1 MNELKYYLD
10 MDNKILTAYDQESDF
25 FVQYIEEK
33 NDWDF
38 CKISIMEFKH
48 RCNYEA
54 ISEKVAFN
62 LARGNLPEKQFE
74 DYIQIINSN
83 RNCLDK

>member
-33 NDWDF
+33 KWLVF
-38 CKISIMEFKH
+38 
-48 RCNYEA
+48 
-54 ISEKVAFN
+54 
-62 LARGNLPEKQFE
+62 L
-74 DYIQIINSN
+74 
-83 RNCLDK
+83 